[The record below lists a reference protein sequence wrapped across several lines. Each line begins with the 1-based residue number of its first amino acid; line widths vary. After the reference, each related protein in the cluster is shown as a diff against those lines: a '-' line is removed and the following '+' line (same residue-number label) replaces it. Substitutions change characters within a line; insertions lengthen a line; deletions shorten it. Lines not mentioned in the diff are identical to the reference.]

1 MHGGTILAV
10 TRYGGDRELEQIYDR
25 GTATERAALFWRW
38 TMGFNATMEGIH
50 RWAWWFAV
58 LTTLTGG
65 ADISKI
71 GSGNIGATNVYRT
84 AGRKLGPLTLAG
96 DTRRTLNGWRPS
108 IPIPRSFHLA
118 VL

>member
-1 MHGGTILAV
+1 VLASYLV
-10 TRYGGDRELEQIYDR
+10 GAIPT
-25 GTATERAALFWRW
+25 
-38 TMGFNATMEGIH
+38 GII
-50 RWAWWFAV
+50 

-96 DTRRTLNGWRPS
+96 GTRKN
-108 IPIPRSFHLA
+108 
-118 VL
+118 